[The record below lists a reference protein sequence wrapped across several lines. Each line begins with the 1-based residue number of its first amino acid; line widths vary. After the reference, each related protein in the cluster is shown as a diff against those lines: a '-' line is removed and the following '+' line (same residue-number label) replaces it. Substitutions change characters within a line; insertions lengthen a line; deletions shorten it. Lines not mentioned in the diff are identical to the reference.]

1 VTFLFTDLEG
11 STRRW
16 EEHPEV
22 MPGALAR
29 HDEIL
34 EQAITAHRGVVYSRM
49 GDGMAAVFGSA
60 RDAVAA
66 AVEAQQGLAGE
77 QWPLP
82 LGTLA
87 ARMGIHTGE
96 GILVDGHYLN
106 QPLNRCARLMAVA
119 QGGQLVISG
128 TTEPLVRGELGDGV
142 ALVDLGE
149 HRLRDLDRPMHV
161 FQVGGGTFAQLRSM
175 SAFPGNL
182 PLQVTSFVGR
192 ITELAAIQ
200 EALAQSRLVT
210 LTGVGGVGKSRLA
223 LQVAADLLP
232 RHRDGA
238 WLVELGSVRDGAQ
251 VADAMATAFGLT
263 VPSGAHAVDALVDLL
278 RNKLLLVV
286 VDNCEHLIG
295 AAAELV
301 STLISSCDS
310 VTVLATSREGLA
322 VSGERIIAVPSLGAP
337 SPHDPPDTVAASAAV
352 RLFIDRAVAVDSAF
366 RLSGANSEAVA
377 EVCRRLDGIP
387 LAIELAAAR
396 IPTISPAELAG
407 RLDRRFRVLAGGRR
421 GAVERHQTLRAAID
435 WSFDL
440 LGPAEQTLLT
450 RLSVFAGGCDLRA
463 CEEVCAGGVVEADD
477 VLDLLAGLVARSL
490 VVADHDGPV
499 TRYRLLETIRQYGEE
514 RLDPTEADGLRA
526 AHATYYAELAES
538 AFRQAYGPE
547 ELLWRQRFAAEG
559 ENLVAAM
566 NWAIDT
572 DDADVGLQIGASVL
586 SRFQG
591 GYTVAIPVEPA
602 LGLGGA
608 ADHRLYP
615 QALTRA
621 AFEAGTNGDGALVEL
636 RCTQALEAE
645 QRLGGPS
652 AGMLEA
658 WVSDARGNLEFTYGV
673 FNAAAEHWQEA
684 GEQAFAAGQK
694 AFAAL
699 ELASAANLRI
709 GTDDDRD
716 AVEAATHALDLA
728 RQFCGPAT
736 ISLARGYLANAL
748 VGVDPERARAL
759 ILESGSDQEEAVQG
773 AAVAARL
780 GDWPLTLQFTRSVI
794 PVLHWQADRPLL
806 LGMFNL
812 SALALADDRPE
823 VAAKLQ
829 GAARGIGRAWTA
841 ASAGHNESQAVALT
855 SRGYMTDLRREAS
868 RRLVARLTEEQLARL
883 RLEGE
888 DMGLDQAVVY
898 AVAQIDDVLT
908 TTRSDGT
915 NAGEAATETA
925 VPRLR

>member
-1 VTFLFTDLEG
+1 MRQAWRRRLGRSEYVVDLPVGTVTFLFTDLEG

-66 AVEAQQGLAGE
+66 AVEAQQGLARE

-352 RLFIDRAVAVDSAF
+352 RLFIDRAVAVDAAF

-440 LGPAEQTLLT
+440 LSPAEQILLT

-514 RLDPTEADGLRA
+514 RLDPTEAEGLRA
-526 AHATYYAELAES
+526 AHATYYAELAEQ

-572 DDADVGLQIGASVL
+572 DDADVGLQIGASIL

-615 QALTRA
+615 QALDAGGVRSRNQRRRRSGRA
-621 AFEAGTNGDGALVEL
+621 ALHP
-636 RCTQALEAE
+636 
-645 QRLGGPS
+645 GPRS
-652 AGMLEA
+652 RTAPRRTIGR
-658 WVSDARGNLEFTYGV
+658 DARGLGERCPREPRVHLRRLQRRRRALAGSRRASLRRRAEGLRRPRAGV
-673 FNAAAEHWQEA
+673 SCQPPHRHGRRPRRGRGRHPRLGPRPPVLRA
-684 GEQAFAAGQK
+684 GHDQPGPRLPGERPRRRGSRTRPCPDPGVRIRPGGGRPRCRGRGPPRRLAPHPSVHPLGHPG
-694 AFAAL
+694 AAL
-699 ELASAANLRI
+699 AGRPTPPAGHVQPL
-709 GTDDDRD
+709 
-716 AVEAATHALDLA
+716 
-728 RQFCGPAT
+728 GPRPRRR
-736 ISLARGYLANAL
+736 SARGGRQAARSGPRHRPGLDG
-748 VGVDPERARAL
+748 GVRRAR
-759 ILESGSDQEEAVQG
+759 
-773 AAVAARL
+773 
-780 GDWPLTLQFTRSVI
+780 
-794 PVLHWQADRPLL
+794 
-806 LGMFNL
+806 
-812 SALALADDRPE
+812 
-823 VAAKLQ
+823 
-829 GAARGIGRAWTA
+829 
-841 ASAGHNESQAVALT
+841 T
-855 SRGYMTDLRREAS
+855 SRRPS
-868 RRLVARLTEEQLARL
+868 
-883 RLEGE
+883 
-888 DMGLDQAVVY
+888 
-898 AVAQIDDVLT
+898 
-908 TTRSDGT
+908 
-915 NAGEAATETA
+915 
-925 VPRLR
+925 P